1 MGKVQKTNAM
11 RALDKGKISYNVYTY
26 ECKDG
31 RIDGLAVAEK
41 LNEDPDTV
49 FKTLVV
55 QGHSR
60 EFYVFVLPVNKE
72 LNLKK
77 AAKVAGEKSVE
88 MIHVKDINKTTG
100 YIRGGCSPLAMKK
113 LYKTFIHESAKELDK
128 FIFSGGKIG
137 LQIEANPIE
146 VANLIGAEFSDIIH

>member
-60 EFYVFVLPVNKE
+60 EFYVFFLPVNKE

-77 AAKVAGEKSVE
+77 AAKVAGEKVLKSNPNNFNLDLE
-88 MIHVKDINKTTG
+88 DLVKI
-100 YIRGGCSPLAMKK
+100 ISLLAKS
-113 LYKTFIHESAKELDK
+113 LNH
-128 FIFSGGKIG
+128 
-137 LQIEANPIE
+137 
-146 VANLIGAEFSDIIH
+146 